1 MGKEHQ
7 KRVLAALMAASIA
20 IPTPVLAAS
29 PADFSDFPN
38 NWQPMLC
45 PMRLAMAYLV
55 VTTERS

>member
-29 PADFSDFPN
+29 RRTFRISQTTG
-38 NWQPMLC
+38 QPMLC
-45 PMRLAMAYLV
+45 PMRLAMAY
-55 VTTERS
+55 

>member
-29 PADFSDFPN
+29 PADFSDFPTTG
-38 NWQPMLC
+38 QPMLC
-45 PMRLAMAYLV
+45 PMRLAMAY
-55 VTTERS
+55 

>member
-1 MGKEHQ
+1 MAKEHQ

-38 NWQPMLC
+38 N
-45 PMRLAMAYLV
+45 
-55 VTTERS
+55 

>member
-29 PADFSDFPN
+29 PADFSDC
-38 NWQPMLC
+38 L
-45 PMRLAMAYLV
+45 LYTSDAADEL
-55 VTTERS
+55 